1 MQVRNRRYVLSRRVL
16 LFWTL
21 FIGLGAVAGSLGMLV
36 DPSGKALGMD
46 AMLPYF
52 QVLPF
57 ADVLFQDFVFSGIAL
72 LIVNG
77 LSNLVASVLLFMHK
91 KVGVVLGMTFGITLM
106 LWIVIQFIIFPFN
119 FMSTAYFVFGFL
131 QFVTGFACLVGLK
144 QGEFVFNAEDYAN
157 IGKDKARLVVLFSRL
172 GYTRKLAYEIAD
184 DQGADILELA
194 TPERTIS
201 NAGFWWC
208 GRFGMHKWGMSLDWN
223 ASTLN
228 GNPLGETLSGG
239 KDCKKCIIY
248 ESGQNEKG
256 EKSGQNKKL
265 CGNGKDCIN
274 GEPQE
279 NGESCGVAEKYVI
292 EEGCKKSES
301 CGMINDFIDLSK
313 YKEITICSPIWVF
326 GVSAPIKQ
334 FCLEAKGKVKNVNY
348 VLTHFM
354 RCKFENVAKELDEI
368 LQVKH
373 KSFKSFT
380 SRFGNLKELN

>member
-57 ADVLFQDFVFSGIAL
+57 ADVLFQNFVFSGIAL

-91 KVGVVLGMTFGITLM
+91 KAGVVLGMTFGITLM

-131 QFVTGFACLVGLK
+131 QFVTGFVCLAGLK
-144 QGEFVFNAEDYAN
+144 QGEFVFNVVDYAN
-157 IGKDKARLVVLFSRL
+157 IGKDRAKLVVFFSRL
-172 GYTRKLAYEIAD
+172 GYTRKLAYEIANG
-184 DQGADILELA
+184 QGADILELA
-194 TPERTIS
+194 TPERTKG

-208 GRFGMHKWGMSLDWN
+208 GRFGMHKWGMPLNWN
-223 ASTLN
+223 ASILN
-228 GNPLGETLSGG
+228 GNSLGETFGSG
-239 KDCKKCIIY
+239 KDCKKCVNC

-256 EKSGQNKKL
+256 EKGGQNKQL
-265 CGNGKDCIN
+265 CENGKDII
-274 GEPQE
+274 
-279 NGESCGVAEKYVI
+279 NGESCEVGESVSNTKES
-292 EEGCKKSES
+292 GES

-313 YKEITICSPIWVF
+313 YEEITICSPIWVF

-334 FCLEAKGKVKNVNY
+334 FCLEAKGKVKCVNY
-348 VLTHFM
+348 VFTHFM
-354 RCKFENVAKELDEI
+354 RCKFENVANELDEI

-380 SRFGNLKELN
+380 SRFGSLKELK